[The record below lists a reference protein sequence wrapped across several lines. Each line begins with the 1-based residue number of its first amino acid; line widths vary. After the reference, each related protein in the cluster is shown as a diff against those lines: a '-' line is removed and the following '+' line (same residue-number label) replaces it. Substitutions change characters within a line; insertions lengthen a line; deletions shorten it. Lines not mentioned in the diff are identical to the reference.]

1 MNIKIKDIIEKKE
14 MLVID
19 IFSFLIKYFWDLMVY
34 MVDKKG
40 IGVKIMDIRWVLI
53 VFVMWLDL
61 VK

>member
-1 MNIKIKDIIEKKE
+1 MDIKIKDIIEKKE

-19 IFSFLIKYFWDLMVY
+19 VFWYLINYFWDLMVN
-34 MVDKKG
+34 MIDKKG
-40 IGVKIMDIRWVLI
+40 IGVKMMDIKWVLI

>member
-1 MNIKIKDIIEKKE
+1 MIVKILDIIEKKE

-40 IGVKIMDIRWVLI
+40 IGVKLMDIKWVLM

>member
-1 MNIKIKDIIEKKE
+1 MKILIKDIIEKKE

-40 IGVKIMDIRWVLI
+40 IGVKLMDIKWVLM

>member
-1 MNIKIKDIIEKKE
+1 MIVKILDIIEKKE

>member
-1 MNIKIKDIIEKKE
+1 MKILIKDIIEKKE

-40 IGVKIMDIRWVLI
+40 IGVKMMDIKWVLI

>member
-1 MNIKIKDIIEKKE
+1 MKILIKDIIEKKE